1 MPPRGKTKKGKKS
14 KKQVEEEMSDNLQ
27 EDDEMFYVE
36 NAALAGDNMQEDLT
50 QEEKDEV
57 HLKQLTTK
65 NPQAPTNIT
74 TFSFADRQFKLNDQ
88 VEQIVFHYSVDGD
101 IIMKDTPEA
110 ND

>member
-1 MPPRGKTKKGKKS
+1 MPPKRGAKKAKKS

-27 EDDEMFYVE
+27 EDDEMFNVE

-65 NPQAPTNIT
+65 NP
-74 TFSFADRQFKLNDQ
+74 
-88 VEQIVFHYSVDGD
+88 
-101 IIMKDTPEA
+101 
-110 ND
+110 

>member
-27 EDDEMFYVE
+27 EDDEMFNVE
-36 NAALAGDNMQEDLT
+36 NAALAGDEQEDLT